1 MMKDILNK
9 KHSESCDIEL
19 LCKSPGEARK
29 DFTKLEKDL
38 VKVDNEVKDE
48 FAVMTCQRDW

>member
-1 MMKDILNK
+1 MKDILNK

-29 DFTKLEKDL
+29 DFTKLDKDL
-38 VKVDNEVKDE
+38 VKVDKEVKDE

>member
-1 MMKDILNK
+1 MKDILNK

-19 LCKSPGEARK
+19 LCKSSGEARK